1 MRAGFAFYRRPAVR
15 RRVGVSLCPVL
26 LREADRTAVR
36 EQFEALAGP
45 VSATLYSRR
54 ESALIVPGRTPCP
67 TCATTEALLREIE
80 DLSEHLRVEV
90 RDVDDAPE
98 AAAAAGITRLPAIEL
113 TGLAK
118 GRVRF
123 VGLPDGHE
131 FGSLIRAAT
140 WVSGA
145 PLALSAET
153 TEQLAALRRPVH
165 LKVFTT
171 PT

>member
-1 MRAGFAFYRRPAVR
+1 M
-15 RRVGVSLCPVL
+15 L

-36 EQFEALAGP
+36 ELFEALAGP

-54 ESALIVPGRTPCP
+54 DSPLAVPGRTPCP
-67 TCATTEALLREIE
+67 TCATTEALLKEIG
-80 DLSEHLRVEV
+80 DLSDLLTIDV
-90 RDVDDAPE
+90 RDVEDTPE
-98 AAAAAGITRLPAIEL
+98 AAEAAGITRLPAIEL
-113 TGLAK
+113 TGVAK

-145 PLALSAET
+145 PLALSPGTA
-153 TEQLAALRRPVH
+153 EQLESLRRPVH

>member
-1 MRAGFAFYRRPAVR
+1 M
-15 RRVGVSLCPVL
+15 L

-45 VSATLYSRR
+45 VSAVLYSRR
-54 ESALIVPGRTPCP
+54 ESPLVVSGLTPCA
-67 TCATTEALLREIE
+67 TCPTTEALLREIE
-80 DLSEHLRVEV
+80 ELSEHLTVEI
-90 RDVDDAPE
+90 RNVDDAPDTAE
-98 AAAAAGITRLPAIEL
+98 AAGISRLPMIEL
-113 TGLAK
+113 IGVAQ

-123 VGLPDGHE
+123 IGLPDGHE

-145 PLALSAET
+145 PLALST
-153 TEQLAALRRPVH
+153 KTIEQLGSLCRPLH

>member
-1 MRAGFAFYRRPAVR
+1 M
-15 RRVGVSLCPVL
+15 L

-54 ESALIVPGRTPCP
+54 ESPLIVPGRTPCA
-67 TCATTEALLREIE
+67 TCATTEALLREIQ
-80 DLSEHLRVEV
+80 DLSDHLTVEV
-90 RDVDDAPE
+90 RDVDEAPE
-98 AAAAAGITRLPAIEL
+98 AAEAAGITRLPAIEL
-113 TGLAK
+113 TGVAK

-123 VGLPDGHE
+123 LGLPDGHE
-131 FGSLIRAAT
+131 FGSLIRATA

-145 PLALSAET
+145 PLALAAET
-153 TEQLAALRRPVH
+153 KEQLGSLRRPVH